1 MPREQAMPPEEATSP
16 EEAMLPEELVAL
28 EELRS
33 ICLALPEV
41 EERLSHGEPTW
52 FVRGKRTLVMFCN
65 HHHGK
70 RLGFWAPAADGVQE
84 MRIEQDPDTFYSPP
98 YVGVRGWLGV
108 NLDDDPDWEDVEE
121 IVRDAYR
128 KVAPKTLAARLA

>member
-1 MPREQAMPPEEATSP
+1 
-16 EEAMLPEELVAL
+16 MLPEELVAL